1 MEEDEVEDDID
12 VSAGAS
18 GLGGGEFSTRSRFG
32 ENLGAIPVGGG
43 RICKFGLEI
52 QI

>member
-1 MEEDEVEDDID
+1 MKLKMTLMFLLEQVD
-12 VSAGAS
+12 
-18 GLGGGEFSTRSRFG
+18 LGGGEFSTRSRFG